1 MMKRTLLVMSLAV
14 ALFCAVTPLRSVR
27 GIMMSPDESAAMNSS
42 TTQAAGTDAQV
53 NSGNGFLGALKS
65 PFKAMGRLFGRG
77 KSGRNKIERFS
88 AKDISNFES
97 TPVDRIKDATLAKA
111 NVTADRLGDLKISA
125 TDPLEKGRNLLN
137 TGDLNGA
144 ITELSQAMSRDPKL
158 AEAHNLLGVAYQMK
172 GLNDR
177 AMQSF
182 EAALKIDK
190 KNLQTLNNLGYL
202 LLSTGD
208 YKRAST
214 FLKKAARLAPEN
226 PRVLN
231 NLAIAQSELGKFD
244 EATKN
249 FVRAGGEIKGRIN
262 AANQLQLAGRSDEAQ
277 KQYETAKLRAEA
289 EQKTDPRSQTITV
302 ILGVKNGRVT
312 YASVSNRRPGMEA
325 YESSAIRLARQRR
338 YPITVNG
345 QESVVVRVNP
355 LPAS

>member
-1 MMKRTLLVMSLAV
+1 MLKRLLIATSLAV
-14 ALFCAVTPLRSVR
+14 ALMLCAQPLQRVH
-27 GIMMSPDESAAMNSS
+27 GILM
-42 TTQAAGTDAQV
+42 TDAELLTLNTGDATASNNEQKQV
-53 NSGNGFLGALKS
+53 RENSLVHALKA
-65 PFKAMGRLFGRG
+65 PFKAIGRLFGRG
-77 KSGRNKIERFS
+77 RKGDNRLQRLSE
-88 AKDISNFES
+88 KDISNFES
-97 TPVDRIKDATLAKA
+97 TPVDQIKDATVAKA
-111 NVTADRLGDLKISA
+111 NVSADTIDGVKISA
-125 TDPLEKGRNLLN
+125 TDQLENGRNLLN
-137 TGDLNGA
+137 TGHLNEA
-144 ITELSQAMSRDPKL
+144 ITELSRAASMDPKL

-177 AMQSF
+177 ARQSF

-208 YKRAST
+208 YKGASS
-214 FLKKAARLAPEN
+214 FLKKAARLAPDD

-231 NLAIAQSELGKFD
+231 NLALAQSLLGKFD

-262 AANQLQLAGRSDEAQ
+262 AANQLQLAGRSEDAQ

-289 EQKTDPRSQTITV
+289 EQKADPRSQAITV
-302 ILGVKNGRVT
+302 IVGVKGGRVT

-325 YESSAIRLARQRR
+325 FESSAIRLARQRR
-338 YPITVNG
+338 YPLTMNG